1 MAQRENLEEDVYR
14 ANSADRSSARH
25 TITAIGLSVK
35 RATREH
41 IAAGSVDRVN
51 RGGAARKQ
59 DFSRPSAFC
68 RYNCGVPAGRRIALS
83 TGGAMLTVFDV
94 TITSPPLRRL
104 AVLTAAA
111 LMAVPLSAQSP
122 PRAPDG
128 HPDLQGT
135 WNFSSLTPLE
145 RPAQFVDKPVLTD
158 TEAREFERQ
167 TLERIDADRP
177 RDTAQADVAQAYNN
191 AWYDRGTRVVGT
203 KRSSL
208 IIDPPDGRIPP
219 LTASGQAA
227 AAARAEARR
236 GRGPADG
243 PEDRSLTE
251 RCLLFNA
258 GPPLL
263 PGPYNNNL
271 QIIQTR
277 DYVVIANEMIHD
289 VRIMPIDGRPH
300 LPAAIRRWQGDPRG
314 HWDGDTLVV
323 ETTNFSNRTNF
334 RGADMQL
341 RLVER
346 FRRIDAKT
354 VDYQFTVDDPSVFSW
369 PWTVSLPMTASDG
382 RIYEYA
388 CHEANYAMAGILRGA
403 RAQEKEK

>member
-1 MAQRENLEEDVYR
+1 MP
-14 ANSADRSSARH
+14 RSHDLTTTPRK
-25 TITAIGLSVK
+25 IT
-35 RATREH
+35 
-41 IAAGSVDRVN
+41 RV
-51 RGGAARKQ
+51 
-59 DFSRPSAFC
+59 
-68 RYNCGVPAGRRIALS
+68 AL
-83 TGGAMLTVFDV
+83 L
-94 TITSPPLRRL
+94 
-104 AVLTAAA
+104 AAA
-111 LMAVPLSAQSP
+111 AAMAVPLSAQSP

-145 RPAQFVDKPVLTD
+145 RPAQFADKPVLTD
-158 TEAREFERQ
+158 AEAAEFERQ
-167 TLERIDADRP
+167 TLERTDADRR
-177 RDTAQADVAQAYNN
+177 RDTAEADVAQAYNN
-191 AWYDRGTRVVGT
+191 AWYDRGTKVVGT

-208 IIDPPDGRIPP
+208 IVDPPDGRIPP
-219 LTASGQAA
+219 LTASGQAV
-227 AAARAEARR
+227 AAARADVRR

-243 PEDRSLTE
+243 PEDRSLAE

-289 VRIMPIDGRPH
+289 VRIVPLDSRPH
-300 LPAAIRRWQGDPRG
+300 LPSEIRRWQGDPRG
-314 HWDGDTLVV
+314 HWEGDVLVV
-323 ETTNFSNRTNF
+323 ESTNFSDRTSV
-334 RGADMQL
+334 RGSDTQL

-354 VDYQFTVDDPSVFSW
+354 LDYRFTVENPSVFSR
-369 PWTVSLPMTASDG
+369 PWTVALPMTASDG

-388 CHEANYAMAGILRGA
+388 CHEGNYAMTGILRGA
-403 RAQEKEK
+403 RAEEKD

>member
-1 MAQRENLEEDVYR
+1 MQSL
-14 ANSADRSSARH
+14 
-25 TITAIGLSVK
+25 
-35 RATREH
+35 
-41 IAAGSVDRVN
+41 
-51 RGGAARKQ
+51 
-59 DFSRPSAFC
+59 
-68 RYNCGVPAGRRIALS
+68 
-83 TGGAMLTVFDV
+83 FDV
-94 TITSPPLRRL
+94 TIAIRKLRRL

-111 LMAVPLSAQSP
+111 AVAAPLSAQSP

-145 RPAQFVDKPVLTD
+145 RPAQFAGKPVLTD
-158 TEAREFERQ
+158 AEAAEFERQ
-167 TLERIDADRP
+167 TLDRTDADRR
-177 RDTAQADVAQAYNN
+177 RDTAEADVAQAYNN
-191 AWYDRGTRVVGT
+191 AWYDRGTKVVGT

-208 IIDPPDGRIPP
+208 IVDPPDGRIPP
-219 LTASGQAA
+219 LTASGQAV

-236 GRGPADG
+236 ERGAADG
-243 PEDRSLTE
+243 PEDRSLAE

-271 QIIQTR
+271 QIVQTR

-289 VRIMPIDGRPH
+289 VRIVPLDGRPH

-314 HWDGDTLVV
+314 HWDGATLVV
-323 ETTNFSNRTNF
+323 ETTNFSDRTSV
-334 RGADMQL
+334 RGSSTQL

-346 FRRIDAKT
+346 FTRVDAKT
-354 VDYQFTVDDPSVFSW
+354 LDYQFTVDDPGVFARS
-369 PWTVSLPMTASDG
+369 WTVSLPMTASDG

-388 CHEANYAMAGILRGA
+388 CHEGNYAMSGILRGA
-403 RAQEKEK
+403 RAQEKD